1 MAQDTQA
8 GRLLRRYGA
17 KPRRVRW
24 PLLSG
29 VAALHCA
36 ALYIL
41 SHAFAPD
48 MTAQMERSVIAVFDI
63 SEPPPAPEPD
73 PPAPP
78 QNRSEPDQGAQGEP
92 AAMAVPAPVSAPEAL
107 LPLPQSE
114 SLPNAAST
122 GTAAEAGARED
133 GEGTGAA
140 GTGLGTG
147 SGNSGNGRGGA
158 LITRPEHISGAINN
172 ARDYP
177 TPDGGRD
184 ARRGTEVVVRVIVGV
199 DGRAR
204 DCSIYRASPDPEAD
218 RITCE
223 LVISRLGFRPARD
236 ANGNPVDAPFYWR
249 QRWF

>member
-1 MAQDTQA
+1 M
-8 GRLLRRYGA
+8 
-17 KPRRVRW
+17 RW
-24 PLLSG
+24 PLLCA

-36 ALYIL
+36 AFYLI

-48 MTAQMERSVIAVFDI
+48 MTSRLERNVIAAFDV
-63 SEPPPAPEPD
+63 SKPPPAPQPD
-73 PPAPP
+73 PPPPP
-78 QNRSEPDQGAQGEP
+78 QNHSEPDQGAQGEP
-92 AAMAVPAPVSAPEAL
+92 AATAIPAPVSAPEAG
-107 LPLPQSE
+107 LPLPKPE

-122 GTAAEAGARED
+122 GSAAQSGARED

-147 SGNSGNGRGGA
+147 SGDSGSGRGGVA
-158 LITRPEHISGAINN
+158 ITRPQHISGAINN

-177 TPDGGRD
+177 TPAGGRD

-204 DCSIYRASPDPEAD
+204 DCTIYRASPDPEAD

-223 LVISRLGFRPARD
+223 LVVSRLGFRPARD

>member
-1 MAQDTQA
+1 MAEDTQT
-8 GRLLRRYGA
+8 GWLLRRYGA
-17 KPRRVRW
+17 QPRRVRW
-24 PLLSG
+24 PLLM
-29 VAALHCA
+29 VIAALHCGA
-36 ALYIL
+36 FYLL

-48 MTAQMERSVIAVFDI
+48 MTARLERNVIAAFDV
-63 SEPPPAPEPD
+63 SGPPPAPEPD

-78 QNRSEPDQGAQGEP
+78 QNRSEPDQGAQGVP
-92 AAMAVPAPVSAPEAL
+92 AAMAIPASVSAPEAR

-122 GTAAEAGARED
+122 GSAAQSGARED

-140 GTGLGTG
+140 GRGLGTG
-147 SGNSGNGRGGA
+147 SGNSGNGRGGVA
-158 LITRPEHISGAINN
+158 ITRPEHISGAIDN

-184 ARRGTEVVVRVIVGV
+184 ARRGTEVVVRVIVGIN
-199 DGRAR
+199 GRAR
-204 DCSIYRASPDPEAD
+204 DCTIYRPSLDPEAD

-223 LVISRLGFRPARD
+223 LVVSRLGFRPARD
-236 ANGNPVDAPFYWR
+236 ANGSPVDAPFYWR